1 MNDGD
6 RGDLC
11 TTAVQCLH
19 EVGGSLSALPKL
31 IARIIHTRAWESRI
45 DHGQLIQLGSL
56 RELIELPPIQG
67 WGEDV
72 DVIENA
78 IKHDAEALTLFRD
91 AMLKPEGR
99 QWEDVTVNNV
109 NSKQRSAG
117 NSKSYT
123 LSRLSKQAPD
133 LYQQVVAGELSA
145 NAAAIAAGFRKV
157 KTPLEQLRHWW
168 EKASGEERE
177 QFIQSVTQ

>member
-19 EVGGSLSALPKL
+19 EVGGSLTALPKL
-31 IARIIHTRAWESRI
+31 IARIIDTRAWESRI

-72 DVIENA
+72 AVIENA
-78 IKHDAEALTLFRD
+78 IKHDDDALRMFRD

-99 QWEDVTVNNV
+99 QSVTGNNV
-109 NSKQRSAG
+109 TSKQRVTG
-117 NSKSYT
+117 NSKAYT
-123 LSRLSKQAPD
+123 LSRLSKQAPN

-157 KTPLEQLRHWW
+157 KTPLEQMMHWW
-168 EKASGEERE
+168 GKASNEERE
-177 QFIQSVTQ
+177 KFWDTVK